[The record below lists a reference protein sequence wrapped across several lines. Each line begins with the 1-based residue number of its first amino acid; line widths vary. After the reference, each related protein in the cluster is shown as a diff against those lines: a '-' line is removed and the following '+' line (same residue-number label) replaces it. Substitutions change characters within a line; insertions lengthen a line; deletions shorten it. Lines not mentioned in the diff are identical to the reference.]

1 MMDMVIE
8 IHSLKFGYQ
17 SASENLLSIDHFSMQ
32 KSERIFLYGPSG
44 SGKSTFL
51 NLIGG
56 ILSPVSGEIK
66 VCGEDLTKMSA
77 RSRDHLRGS
86 KLGIIFQ
93 QFNLLSHLSA
103 LENIMLPGLFH
114 KIPYIKEHAQELISA
129 LGLEAIAHQKAST
142 LSLGQQQRVAAARA
156 LVSKPQLILADEPT
170 SSLDDEN
177 TQRFLEGL
185 FSLAASEKTS
195 VLFVSHDKSLASSF
209 DRSLSLSELGGS
221 SNV

>member
-1 MMDMVIE
+1 MKNVIE
-8 IHSLKFGYQ
+8 IESLKFSYHHSSGD
-17 SASENLLSIDHFSMQ
+17 LISIDQFLM
-32 KSERIFLYGPSG
+32 KNGEKVFLYGPSG

-56 ILSPVSGEIK
+56 ILSPHSGK
-66 VCGEDLTKMSA
+66 LVVCGEELTKMSA
-77 RSRDHLRGS
+77 RKRDHLRGS

-114 KIPYIKEHAQELISA
+114 KIDHLKEHALELCHK
-129 LGLEAIAHQKAST
+129 LDLEAVRDQKAST

-156 LVSKPQLILADEPT
+156 LVSRPKLILADEPT

-177 TQRFLEGL
+177 TERFLEGL
-185 FSLAASEKTS
+185 FTLAKQEQTS
-195 VLFVSHDKSLASSF
+195 ILLVSHDRRLASSF
-209 DRSLSLSELGGS
+209 DRSVGLSELQGGAS
-221 SNV
+221 A